1 MSKPDPGNAGDE
13 DAIIPVAS
21 NVEATADDVALVASK
36 PLTYFN
42 TKNGPF
48 YTKAK
53 EILQTD
59 DFEAALSMI
68 ETGLTTI
75 LSMLP
80 GQDNHEALG
89 PLYYMY
95 GTTLLYSV
103 EESQDTAEAS
113 VMAQDAAEQTAG
125 DLEIAWENLETARS
139 ILTKLKC
146 NGAEDEERAL
156 DLAQIHCRLADLSRH
171 NGHYEQ
177 AIQDYESCCEGRRRH
192 LTDVKL
198 WDRRIADVEY
208 SLGMA
213 SLLLAAEGE
222 KNLMDKEDKDDD
234 KDAHQNPTIAAMVA
248 STGTSASD
256 NEKVVLSPEQ
266 ITASREKSTRHYV
279 QCARIL
285 AGIIACKSNAN
296 PIEMS
301 AADES
306 LENNEN
312 KKCSSKEAMS
322 RDATSVQEKASTA
335 LNIIRGRISKLKPS
349 NAEDA
354 GLIHDLTEMLDEIQ
368 ETVDN
373 CETDREGLRDVN
385 KMRKKAEDDIKNA
398 DAMGATFASTNEAQS
413 EESTTT
419 IGFGAAVATA
429 GMTIIGDAAST
440 STSQEVGKKPM
451 APMMMVKKKKKRD
464 TIDQNDCKRAK
475 TTERGTI

>member
-1 MSKPDPGNAGDE
+1 
-13 DAIIPVAS
+13 
-21 NVEATADDVALVASK
+21 
-36 PLTYFN
+36 
-42 TKNGPF
+42 
-48 YTKAK
+48 
-53 EILQTD
+53 
-59 DFEAALSMI
+59 
-68 ETGLTTI
+68 
-75 LSMLP
+75 
-80 GQDNHEALG
+80 
-89 PLYYMY
+89 
-95 GTTLLYSV
+95 
-103 EESQDTAEAS
+103 
-113 VMAQDAAEQTAG
+113 
-125 DLEIAWENLETARS
+125 
-139 ILTKLKC
+139 
-146 NGAEDEERAL
+146 
-156 DLAQIHCRLADLSRH
+156 
-171 NGHYEQ
+171 
-177 AIQDYESCCEGRRRH
+177 
-192 LTDVKL
+192 
-198 WDRRIADVEY
+198 
-208 SLGMA
+208 
-213 SLLLAAEGE
+213 
-222 KNLMDKEDKDDD
+222 
-234 KDAHQNPTIAAMVA
+234 
-248 STGTSASD
+248 
-256 NEKVVLSPEQ
+256 
-266 ITASREKSTRHYV
+266 
-279 QCARIL
+279 
-285 AGIIACKSNAN
+285 
-296 PIEMS
+296 MS

>member
-1 MSKPDPGNAGDE
+1 MSKPDPTNAGE
-13 DAIIPVAS
+13 EEASIPVAS
-21 NVEATADDVALVASK
+21 NVEATSADVALVASE

-113 VMAQDAAEQTAG
+113 VMAQGAEQTAG

-146 NGAEDEERAL
+146 EGAEDEERVL

-177 AIQDYESCCEGRRRH
+177 AIQDYESCCEGRRNQ
-192 LTDVKL
+192 LKGIKV

-208 SLGMA
+208 SLGMTC
-213 SLLLAAEGE
+213 LLFAAEGE
-222 KNLMDKEDKDDD
+222 KNLMDKEDKEDD
-234 KDAHQNPTIAAMVA
+234 KDAHQNATIAAMAANTGA
-248 STGTSASD
+248 SAPEH
-256 NEKVVLSPEQ
+256 EKVVLSLEQ
-266 ITASREKSTRHYV
+266 ITVSRGKSIRHYV

-285 AGIIACKSNAN
+285 AGIIACKSNAD
-296 PIEMS
+296 PIKMS

-306 LENNEN
+306 LENNQN
-312 KKCSSKEAMS
+312 KKCSAEEATS
-322 RDATSVQEKASTA
+322 SDNTSVQEKASNA
-335 LNIIRGRISKLKPS
+335 LNTIRSRISKLKPG
-349 NAEDA
+349 NPEDA
-354 GLIHDLTEMLDEIQ
+354 GVIHDLTEMLDEIQ

-385 KMRKKAEDDIKNA
+385 KMRKKAEDDIKKA
-398 DAMGATFASTNEAQS
+398 DAMGAALASTDEALA
-413 EESTTT
+413 EASTTT
-419 IGFGAAVATA
+419 IGIGDDYTSIGVTSIGFGAVSATT
-429 GMTIIGDAAST
+429 GQEDRKKST
-440 STSQEVGKKPM
+440 
-451 APMMMVKKKKKRD
+451 APMMVVKKKKK
-464 TIDQNDCKRAK
+464 TATLQKNDCKRAK
-475 TTERGTI
+475 TERGTI

>member
-1 MSKPDPGNAGDE
+1 MSKPDPDTINTGEEEENSSVVSE
-13 DAIIPVAS
+13 SKEAS
-21 NVEATADDVALVASK
+21 AADIALVASK

-68 ETGLTTI
+68 ETGITTI

-103 EESQDTAEAS
+103 EESQDGPEAS
-113 VMAQDAAEQTAG
+113 VMAQGAEQTAG

-139 ILTKLKC
+139 ILTKLEC
-146 NGAEDEERAL
+146 QGAEDEEHML

-177 AIQDYESCCEGRRRH
+177 AIQDYESCCEGRRTQ
-192 LTDVKL
+192 LKDDKL

-208 SLGMA
+208 SLGMT

-222 KNLMDKEDKDDD
+222 KNLMDKEGNYDEK
-234 KDAHQNPTIAAMVA
+234 KATQNPAISAMVA
-248 STGTSASD
+248 AAGGSAPD
-256 NEKVVLSPEQ
+256 ENEKVNLSPEE
-266 ITASREKSTRHYV
+266 ISALREKSIRHYV

-285 AGIIACKSNAN
+285 AGIVASKSGAD
-296 PIEMS
+296 PIETS
-301 AADES
+301 DADES

-312 KKCSSKEAMS
+312 KKCSS
-322 RDATSVQEKASTA
+322 ATATAADNISVQEKASNA
-335 LNIIRGRISKLKPS
+335 LNIIRDRVSELKPT
-349 NAEDA
+349 NAEDTEK
-354 GLIHDLTEMLDEIQ
+354 IFDLTEMLDEIQ
-368 ETVDN
+368 ETIDN

-385 KMRKKAEDDIKNA
+385 KMRMKAEDDIKKA
-398 DAMGATFASTNEAQS
+398 DAMDEAFGTS
-413 EESTTT
+413 DDSPAEGSTTT
-419 IGFGAAVATA
+419 IGFGNT
-429 GMTIIGDAAST
+429 AASPGVT
-440 STSQEVGKKPM
+440 SIGFGAGSTTQEDGKKPV
-451 APMMMVKKKKKRD
+451 APMMVVKKKKKATTLEKD
-464 TIDQNDCKRAK
+464 DSKRTK
-475 TTERGTI
+475 TE